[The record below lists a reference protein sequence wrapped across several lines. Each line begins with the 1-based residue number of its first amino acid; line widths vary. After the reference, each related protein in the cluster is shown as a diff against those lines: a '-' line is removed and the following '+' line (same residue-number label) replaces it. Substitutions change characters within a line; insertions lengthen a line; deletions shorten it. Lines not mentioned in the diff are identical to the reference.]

1 MNFINPFT
9 VVISFAIILAAL
21 AYFRPEIGRV
31 VTGIFFLIMALGV
44 NVPIL
49 IIDPTLFAATG
60 AKAFLPIY
68 RWFFGEILATYPVPF
83 VIALILFET
92 SVGLLIL
99 SKGKNVKLGLIAASL
114 FCLFLTPVGLEEIT
128 SPLLIVSFVI
138 LMRQDFPEPAF
149 RLRKSIPTAKMVQN
163 ESR

>member
-1 MNFINPFT
+1 MSIINPFT
-9 VVISFAIILAAL
+9 VVVVLAIVLAVL
-21 AYFRPEIGRV
+21 AYFRPKTGRIV
-31 VTGIFFLIMALGV
+31 VGIFFLTMALGV

-49 IIDPTLFAATG
+49 FTDPTLFAATG

-99 SKGKNVKLGLIAASL
+99 SKGKAVKLGLIAASL
-114 FCLFLTPVGLEEIT
+114 FCLFLTPVGIEEIT

-138 LMRQDFPEPAF
+138 LMRQEFSESAF
-149 RLRKSIPTAKMVQN
+149 RLRKSIPTAKIAQ
-163 ESR
+163 S